1 MYGFVYFS
9 HTIIGD
15 IMFYRYEIQNYN
27 GEDVLYLYLD
37 MKYEFS
43 KELDYSNDLE
53 MTKRAHNFVVSNK
66 IPFKGNK
73 IFLIVDGIVV
83 KVLKDTE
90 LDQNHTFSNEE
101 YNPDQLMISIQLE
114 DQAVCEI
121 TLKDYLIS
129 LLFSYYDDAIHE
141 EVYKAICVLF
151 HGYLYQ
157 LIRDNKVVSSKIPF
171 GSFQPLSYYQSLYT
185 NYPVILKRFS
195 QIIQSVQGIFLKY
208 QEQTILPFLHYSND
222 GKTLSYKEYPYLS
235 SVKSI
240 WDLASPYYLTIR
252 DYSYSDIQKILG
264 FPITPNSKISIQN
277 HNTSNILVDNHPYTF
292 SEFQELFHLNSSIF
306 YFIIYKDYIRI
317 ITKGLG
323 NSYGLSIFGANEIA
337 KNGANY
343 IQILS
348 YYFPKT
354 KIFKHIKETI

>member
-151 HGYLYQ
+151 HGY
-157 LIRDNKVVSSKIPF
+157 
-171 GSFQPLSYYQSLYT
+171 

>member
-157 LIRDNKVVSSKIPF
+157 LIRDNKVVSSKFPF

-222 GKTLSYKEYPYLS
+222 WKTLSYKFYT
-235 SVKSI
+235 KSY
-240 WDLASPYYLTIR
+240 ASI
-252 DYSYSDIQKILG
+252 YS
-264 FPITPNSKISIQN
+264 
-277 HNTSNILVDNHPYTF
+277 
-292 SEFQELFHLNSSIF
+292 
-306 YFIIYKDYIRI
+306 
-317 ITKGLG
+317 
-323 NSYGLSIFGANEIA
+323 
-337 KNGANY
+337 
-343 IQILS
+343 
-348 YYFPKT
+348 
-354 KIFKHIKETI
+354 

>member
-1 MYGFVYFS
+1 MYEIINLS

-15 IMFYRYEIQNYN
+15 NMFYRYEIKRNN
-27 GEDVLYLYLD
+27 NEDVLYLYLD

-43 KELDYSNDLE
+43 KELAYTSDLE
-53 MTKRAHNFVVSNK
+53 MTHRVHNFIVSNN

-73 IFLIVDGIVV
+73 IFLIVDGIIV
-83 KVLKDTE
+83 KVLKDVE
-90 LDQNHTFSNEE
+90 LDSNSFISNDN

-114 DQAVCEI
+114 DHAICE
-121 TLKDYLIS
+121 LSLREYLLS
-129 LLFSYYDDAIHE
+129 LLFSYYDESICE

-151 HGYLYQ
+151 QGYLYQ
-157 LIRDNKVVSSKIPF
+157 LACEKKVIECDEKF
-171 GSFQPLSYYQSLYT
+171 LPLSYYQSLYT
-185 NYPVILKRFS
+185 NYSVIMNHFS
-195 QIIQSVQGIFLKY
+195 QIIDSVQGMFLKY
-208 QEQTILPFLHYSND
+208 QNQTILPFLHYSND
-222 GKTLSYKEYPYLS
+222 GRTLSHKEYPYLS

-264 FPITPNSKISIQN
+264 FSITPNSKIII
-277 HNTSNILVDNHPYTF
+277 HNDSSSNIIVDHYPYTF
-292 SEFQELFHLNSSIF
+292 SEFQKLFHLNSSIF
-306 YFIIYKDYIRI
+306 YFIIYQNSIRI